1 MAARLK
7 RRLCR
12 TLFWLYLLACL
23 VALALVPATGAGL
36 LAPNPF
42 AALPAVVLGLPW
54 SPLATA
60 LAPQGLGV
68 AGNLALVA
76 AGMALNLALLRL
88 LCRRF
93 GRA

>member
-12 TLFWLYLLACL
+12 SLFWLYLVACL
-23 VALALVPATGAGL
+23 VTLALVPATGAGFL
-36 LAPNPF
+36 PPNPF
-42 AALPAVVLGLPW
+42 VALPAVVLGLPW

-60 LAPQGLGV
+60 LAPEALGV
-68 AGNLALVA
+68 AGNMALIA

-88 LCRRF
+88 LCRRL
-93 GRA
+93 GRG